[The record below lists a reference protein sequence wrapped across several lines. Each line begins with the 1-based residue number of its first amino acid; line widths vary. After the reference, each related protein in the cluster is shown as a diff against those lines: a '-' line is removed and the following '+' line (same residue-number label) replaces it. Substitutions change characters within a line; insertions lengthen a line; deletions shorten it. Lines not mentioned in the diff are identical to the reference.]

1 MNLLRQLPP
10 AGAKSPARRRW
21 DERASAR
28 TVVLLPAALV
38 VGFLAGA
45 LWHSRHSPPGP
56 ASAES
61 PAPVGPS
68 NPPPAVP
75 SPALDAS
82 ADVRPPAPP
91 PIEPEAVEAVRRL
104 IANPGAVSMEE
115 GKRVLTEA
123 ALTDFKAA
131 VDDMEAQLKKAEE
144 RFSQAQSSGS
154 EAEQQAARKQL
165 QQIRAD
171 QAERS
176 KQIAQRLQ
184 AQLAAL
190 ERLKAQ

>member
-1 MNLLRQLPP
+1 MNLLRQPTP

-21 DERASAR
+21 DDRASTR

-38 VGFLAGA
+38 VGFLAGT
-45 LWHSRHSPPGP
+45 LWHSRQSPPGP

-61 PAPVGPS
+61 PAPIGPS
-68 NPPPAVP
+68 DPPTAVP

-91 PIEPEAVEAVRRL
+91 AIEPEAAAAVRRL

-131 VDDMEAQLKKAEE
+131 VDDMEAQLRKAEE

-154 EAEQQAARKQL
+154 ETEQQAARKQL

-184 AQLAAL
+184 AQLTAL